1 MFVQNWEDQSSFD
14 LKPLNATKTFESIEE
29 KISQRYKP
37 CLYMSVTDPIGGGGA
52 EGWRGKGRVEG
63 MGADHN
69 LSLYGYFEMPWIG

>member
-1 MFVQNWEDQSSFD
+1 
-14 LKPLNATKTFESIEE
+14 
-29 KISQRYKP
+29 
-37 CLYMSVTDPIGGGGA
+37 MSVTDPIGGGGA